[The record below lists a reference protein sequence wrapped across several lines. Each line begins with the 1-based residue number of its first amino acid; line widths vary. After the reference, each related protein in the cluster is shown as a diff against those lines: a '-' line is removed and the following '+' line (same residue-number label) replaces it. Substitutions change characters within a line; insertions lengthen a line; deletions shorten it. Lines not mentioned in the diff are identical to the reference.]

1 MCGINGIFSRA
12 PIKDISNR
20 IFKMNESI
28 IHRGPD
34 AGDLKVSE
42 DRMCAL
48 GHRRLSIIDV
58 NPRSTQPMYSND
70 HKLVVCFNGEVYNFN
85 ELKKRTDYQYK
96 TTSDTE
102 VILAYS
108 QQYGIEQFLKD
119 ANGMFSIALF
129 DTQNHSLYLCRDRL
143 GIKPLYFYFNG
154 SILVFSSE
162 IKGILNSGLVRAEL
176 DLAAIDDY
184 LGYRY
189 VREPFT
195 FFQDIRQVQS
205 GTFVSLSSNFELTE
219 TRYWDIPQDFNLSKK
234 YDEKTIAEEFKY
246 ELESAVLRQTIADV
260 SLGSYLSGGVDSSLL
275 TALIASHSNH
285 RINTYTIGFEKFN
298 EFKYS
303 DEVSERY
310 NTCHHKI
317 IVDHN
322 DYMNSIKDVIP
333 YKDAP
338 LGVPNEVL
346 LAKMSYVLKKDITVV
361 LSGEGADELMGGYGR
376 IFRSPFDYQN
386 STQTTS
392 FYKYFINKYEY
403 VPRSI
408 RNEVLLQK
416 AERRNLFDKEISNKF
431 NVNSNEYNVFYF
443 FHKYHVKGLLQ
454 RVDTTTMLASVEAR
468 VPFLDHKLIEFVYKK
483 VPYRLKLSWKNEQSE
498 KRAKY
503 LQAAQ
508 YSEVLDI
515 PKYLLRQISYDYLP
529 KDIIERKK
537 VGFPVPL
544 QEWSQELVNLVRE
557 KLNGESWFDYSKI
570 DYLIDKCKQEKIGNQ
585 ILWMFLN
592 LSVFIDLYFDRE
604 WRY

>member
-1 MCGINGIFSRA
+1 
-12 PIKDISNR
+12 
-20 IFKMNESI
+20 
-28 IHRGPD
+28 
-34 AGDLKVSE
+34 
-42 DRMCAL
+42 
-48 GHRRLSIIDV
+48 
-58 NPRSTQPMYSND
+58 
-70 HKLVVCFNGEVYNFN
+70 
-85 ELKKRTDYQYK
+85 
-96 TTSDTE
+96 
-102 VILAYS
+102 
-108 QQYGIEQFLKD
+108 
-119 ANGMFSIALF
+119 MFSIAIY
-129 DTQNHSLYLCRDRL
+129 DIQNHSLYLCRDRL

-154 SILVFSSE
+154 STLVFSSE

-205 GTFVSLSSNFELTE
+205 GTFISLNSNFELTE

-234 YDEKTIAEEFKY
+234 YDEKTIAAEFKH

-260 SLGSYLSGGVDSSLL
+260 SLGSYLSGGIDSSLL
-275 TALIASHSNH
+275 TALIASHSNQ

-310 NTCHHKI
+310 STCHHKI

-322 DYMNSIKDVIP
+322 DYINSIKDVIP

-386 STQTTS
+386 SNNATT

-403 VPRSI
+403 VPRYI

-416 AERRNLFDKEISNKF
+416 TVMK
-431 NVNSNEYNVFYF
+431 
-443 FHKYHVKGLLQ
+443 
-454 RVDTTTMLASVEAR
+454 
-468 VPFLDHKLIEFVYKK
+468 
-483 VPYRLKLSWKNEQSE
+483 
-498 KRAKY
+498 
-503 LQAAQ
+503 
-508 YSEVLDI
+508 
-515 PKYLLRQISYDYLP
+515 
-529 KDIIERKK
+529 
-537 VGFPVPL
+537 
-544 QEWSQELVNLVRE
+544 
-557 KLNGESWFDYSKI
+557 
-570 DYLIDKCKQEKIGNQ
+570 
-585 ILWMFLN
+585 
-592 LSVFIDLYFDRE
+592 
-604 WRY
+604 